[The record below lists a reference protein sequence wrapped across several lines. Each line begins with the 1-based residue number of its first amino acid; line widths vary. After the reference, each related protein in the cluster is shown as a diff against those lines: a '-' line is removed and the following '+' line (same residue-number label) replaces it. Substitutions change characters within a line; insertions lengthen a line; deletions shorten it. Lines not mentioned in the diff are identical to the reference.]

1 MMIKLNNFCFFIKI
15 FVNCLYAITFILLF
29 FYQKNAFSQNNNL
42 QKELLSN
49 MVSTN
54 IKVSELSKPSLG
66 SLGVNTKAND
76 LLGINIWGNMNAK
89 DVIEHLNYIPDTLAS
104 KHLQGFLN
112 DLLNM

>member
-1 MMIKLNNFCFFIKI
+1 MMIKLNNFSFLKKI
-15 FVNCLYAITFILLF
+15 FINCLYAIAFTPLC
-29 FYQKNAFSQNNNL
+29 FYQNNAFSQNNNP
-42 QKELLSN
+42 QKELSSN

-104 KHLQGFLN
+104 KHLQSF
-112 DLLNM
+112 